1 MFRKQTPTLKKLID
15 ASKEW
20 RLAQSRLD
28 VSEARFWTSTKKT
41 AQVEKEL
48 KRAVEYEEQVSAEN
62 DQEELKTCREIVG
75 NQRKALGEAV
85 RQQDEKRNDVLLN
98 EDRVEVLEKVF
109 LRAREKYRNEVWLVD
124 DETSDVSDQ

>member
-1 MFRKQTPTLKKLID
+1 M
-15 ASKEW
+15 
-20 RLAQSRLD
+20 
-28 VSEARFWTSTKKT
+28 
-41 AQVEKEL
+41 EKEL

-85 RQQDEKRNDVLLN
+85 HQQDEKRNDVLLN

-109 LRAREKYRNEVWLVD
+109 LRARDKYRNEVWLVD

>member
-41 AQVEKEL
+41 ALLEKDL
-48 KRAVEYEEQVSAEN
+48 KRAVEDEEQASAEN

-75 NQRKALGEAV
+75 HQRKALCDAV
-85 RQQDEKRNDVLLN
+85 QQQDKKRNDVLLN
-98 EDRVEVLEKVF
+98 ENRVEVLEKSF
-109 LRAREKYRNEVWLVD
+109 LRAREKYRNDVWLVD
-124 DETSDVSDQ
+124 DETSDVSD